1 MDLQVNVNLCDELKA
16 SKEVIEKLV
25 DENVS
30 IKLDTYLN
38 KFKKEDSIGVLKI
51 TINKNKKGLFD
62 GNINASFDGET
73 HRSEREDF
81 KNLDDLINHLF
92 DHIKEQLSDKK

>member
-38 KFKKEDSIGVLKI
+38 KFKKEDSI
-51 TINKNKKGLFD
+51 
-62 GNINASFDGET
+62 
-73 HRSEREDF
+73 
-81 KNLDDLINHLF
+81 
-92 DHIKEQLSDKK
+92 